1 MKTQLYWSLLAL
13 TLLGA
18 CVSSK
23 KYKALETKYQSLED
37 STNTQIRVLE
47 ANNTILQKEIDTLRF
62 QRARLEQKNATLNL
76 TNEKSVAMINKLMK
90 DYTSLE
96 KEHIT
101 LLKNSAQEATVK
113 KQLLVENQQKLSTS
127 SKLLR
132 KYRQQIF
139 KLQNQV
145 SSQEDAL
152 EKQYTKPN
160 TNEDNPLDLR
170 SRIVAKIPPQD
181 RKYLDIE
188 VDKGKVYI
196 EIVDSVLFE
205 NDQKLTPKGE
215 ALLANLR
222 KILKEYNL
230 QVNGSEGQAENGSQ
244 SRKMNEVNRVLKT
257 SRMKHLKDEQP
268 ISTISV
274 PKNQA
279 TPLSLKNRK
288 TMNKNPNSKTL
299 IVVSEQDK

>member
-1 MKTQLYWSLLAL
+1 MKTQLYWYLIAL

-62 QRARLEQKNATLNL
+62 QRAVLEQKNATLNL
-76 TNEKSVAMINKLMK
+76 TNEKSVAMVNKLMK

-113 KQLLVENQQKLSTS
+113 KQLLAENQQKLSTS
-127 SKLLR
+127 SQLLR
-132 KYRQQIF
+132 TYRQQIF
-139 KLQNQV
+139 KLQNRL
-145 SSQEDAL
+145 SSQENAL
-152 EKQYTKPN
+152 REQYTKPN

-205 NDQKLTPKGE
+205 SDNKLTKKGE

-222 KILKEYNL
+222 GILKEYNL
-230 QVNGSEGQAENGSQ
+230 QVNGHEGQAENGNQ
-244 SRKMNEVNRVLKT
+244 SRKMNEVNRVLQT
-257 SRMKHLKDEQP
+257 SRIKRLKDEQST
-268 ISTISV
+268 STISV

-279 TPLSLKNRK
+279 TPVSLKNRR

-299 IVVSEQDK
+299 IVVSEQEK

>member
-1 MKTQLYWSLLAL
+1 MKTQLYWSLLVL

-23 KYKALETKYQSLED
+23 KYKTLEAKYQSLED

-47 ANNTILQKEIDTLRF
+47 ANNSILQKEIDTLRF
-62 QRARLEQKNATLNL
+62 QRAMLEQKNATLNL
-76 TNEKSVAMINKLMK
+76 TNEKSVAMINKLMS

-113 KQLLVENQQKLSTS
+113 KQLLVENQEKLSTS
-127 SKLLR
+127 SQLLR

-139 KLQNQV
+139 KLQNQL

-152 EKQYTKPN
+152 KQQYGKSN
-160 TNEDNPLDLR
+160 TGEDNPLDLR

-196 EIVDSVLFE
+196 EIIDSVLFE
-205 NDQKLTPKGE
+205 SDNKLTKKGE

-222 KILKEYNL
+222 TILKEYNL
-230 QVNGSEGQAENGSQ
+230 QVNGNEGQAENGNQ
-244 SRKMNEVNRVLKT
+244 SRKMSEVNRVLQT
-257 SRMKHLKDEQP
+257 SRVKRLKDEQST
-268 ISTISV
+268 STISTH
-274 PKNQA
+274 KNQM

-288 TMNKNPNSKTL
+288 KMNKNPNSKTL
-299 IVVSEQDK
+299 IVVSEQEK